1 MATLKSL
8 LADRTSCSTIG
19 FRTNDKPSISADGK
33 ETFWANAWVKDKEGK
48 LLCIGATVETL
59 QKMEAEGVDT
69 FDQLM
74 LTEPVPT
81 VASTGLAYDLCQL
94 AITKVDFIFSL
105 R

>member
-1 MATLKSL
+1 MATLQSL

-19 FRTNDKPSISADGK
+19 FRINDKPSIGKDGK
-33 ETFWANAWVKDKEGK
+33 ETLWANAWLNDKEGE

-59 QKMEAEGVDT
+59 QKMQEAGEG

-74 LTEPVPT
+74 LTEAVPT
-81 VASTGLAYDLCQL
+81 VASTGLAYNMCQL
-94 AITKVDFIFSL
+94 AISRVDFSFSL